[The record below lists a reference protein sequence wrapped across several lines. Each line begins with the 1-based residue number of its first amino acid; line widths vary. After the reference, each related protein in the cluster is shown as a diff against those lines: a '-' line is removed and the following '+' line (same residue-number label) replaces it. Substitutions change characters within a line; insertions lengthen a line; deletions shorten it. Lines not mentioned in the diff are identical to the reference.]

1 MEISKNCPAI
11 TLFGAIGIK
20 ASCEKPCTRGF
31 HRVLKDKEY
40 IMAGFDVTKF
50 ASSKAKP
57 LPIILLLDE
66 SNSMSGDKIERLNE
80 AVRKMLNSFKKEETQ
95 ASEFLVSVIGFG
107 GDYGDGMDGKSAKVH
122 NEPTAAAEIQ
132 FDGVAAYGWT
142 PLGEA
147 LKLAK
152 GIIEDK
158 EKTPSRAY
166 RPLVILVTDGLPTDD
181 WKGPFFDFVENG
193 RSAKCDRMALGVG
206 GNTDMNMLSDFVAGT
221 GHEVFTTEQA
231 DGIVKFFNFVT
242 MSVVTRTR
250 SQNPNLI
257 PADREVKPLP
267 VPGAI
272 ANESEELEAQVVEYE
287 VVVEPEPEPEPA
299 AAPKPINLDDED
311 DFWF

>member
-1 MEISKNCPAI
+1 
-11 TLFGAIGIK
+11 
-20 ASCEKPCTRGF
+20 
-31 HRVLKDKEY
+31 
-40 IMAGFDVTKF
+40 MAFFDVTKF
-50 ASSKAKP
+50 TSTKAKP

-80 AVRKMLNSFKKEETQ
+80 AVIRMLNSFKKEETQ
-95 ASEFLVSVIGFG
+95 ASEFLVSIIGFG
-107 GDYGDGMDGKSAKVH
+107 GDYQDGMDGQSAKIL
-122 NEPTAAAEIQ
+122 NQPTAASEIQ
-132 FDGVAAYGWT
+132 FLGLSAYGWT

-152 GIIEDK
+152 ALIEDK

-181 WKGPFFDFVENG
+181 WSGPFFDFVENG

-206 GNTDMNMLSDFVAGT
+206 GDTDMDMLGKFVAGT
-221 GHEVFTTEQA
+221 GHEVFTTDQA
-231 DGIVKFFNFVT
+231 DGIIKFFKFVT

-257 PADREVKPLP
+257 PADREVRPLP
-267 VPGAI
+267 APIEQTGEAE
-272 ANESEELEAQVVEYE
+272 ESKAMEPEYE
-287 VVVEPEPEPEPA
+287 VATVSEPVS
-299 AAPKPINLDDED
+299 KPINLDEED

>member
-1 MEISKNCPAI
+1 
-11 TLFGAIGIK
+11 
-20 ASCEKPCTRGF
+20 
-31 HRVLKDKEY
+31 
-40 IMAGFDVTKF
+40 MAGFDVTKF

-57 LPIILLLDE
+57 LPIVLLLDE

-80 AVRKMLNSFKKEETQ
+80 AVRKMLNSFRKEETQ
-95 ASEFLVSVIGFG
+95 ASEFLVTVIGFG
-107 GDYGDGMDGKSAKVH
+107 GDYKDGMDGRSAKVL
-122 NEPTAAAEIQ
+122 NQPTAASDIQ
-132 FDGVAAYGWT
+132 FDGVSAYGWT

-181 WKGPFFDFVENG
+181 WKNPFFDFVENG

-206 GNTDMNMLSDFVAGT
+206 GNTDMDMLSKFVAGT
-221 GHEVFTTEQA
+221 NHEVFTIDQA
-231 DGIVKFFNFVT
+231 DGIVEFFNFVT

-250 SQNPNLI
+250 SQNPNLV
-257 PADREVKPLP
+257 PSDREVKPLP
-267 VPGAI
+267 A
-272 ANESEELEAQVVEYE
+272 
-287 VVVEPEPEPEPA
+287 PA
-299 AAPKPINLDDED
+299 AAGEQGEPESQEAESEIVSEADPEPKPAPKAVNLDDED

>member
-1 MEISKNCPAI
+1 
-11 TLFGAIGIK
+11 
-20 ASCEKPCTRGF
+20 
-31 HRVLKDKEY
+31 
-40 IMAGFDVTKF
+40 MAGFDVTKF

-57 LPIILLLDE
+57 LPIILMLDE
-66 SNSMSGDKIERLNE
+66 SNSMSGEKIERLNE

-95 ASEFLVSVIGFG
+95 ASEFLVSIIGFG
-107 GDYGDGMDGKSAKVH
+107 GDYQDGMDGQSAKVH
-122 NEPTAAAEIQ
+122 NQPTAAADIQ
-132 FDGVAAYGWT
+132 FTGVSAYGWT

-152 GIIEDK
+152 GLIEDK

-166 RPLVILVTDGLPTDD
+166 RPLVILVTDGMPTDD

-206 GNTDMNMLSDFVAGT
+206 GNTDMDMLSKFVAGT
-221 GHEVFTTEQA
+221 GHQVFTTDQA

-250 SQNPNLI
+250 SQNPNLV

-267 VPGAI
+267 APG
-272 ANESEELEAQVVEYE
+272 SETEDSADAEVVSAEYE
-287 VVVEPEPEPEPA
+287 VVTEAEPALEPEPES
-299 AAPKPINLDDED
+299 KPINLDDED